1 MAWFKRSSRFTI
13 LALALVLG
21 LLLAV
26 PGQVQAQLNP
36 SLIRKLENNFRPPRT
51 PGAPAPINT
60 QSGGTR
66 GPCMTKD
73 SKPLTALV
81 PVGGA
86 GETAAENPT
95 IFWYMPQISAED
107 APAPAVEFVLK
118 DEKGQEVYSA
128 QYALAKSSR
137 GIVGAPGVMKLTVS
151 NLYPLETGEYQW
163 QLTLMCD
170 YQDVDRS
177 EDITVE
183 GTIKRVAPDPTLQ
196 SRSRQAT
203 LEELVALYAD
213 KKLWYETVDALSELR
228 RDRPNDPDVKT
239 AWKTLLGGVG
249 LADISEEPL
258 FVGART
264 IDN

>member
-1 MAWFKRSSRFTI
+1 M
-13 LALALVLG
+13 LALALTLG
-21 LLLAV
+21 LLLIV
-26 PGQVQAQLNP
+26 PVQVQAQLNT

-81 PVGGA
+81 PVGGT

-95 IFWYMPQISAED
+95 IFWYMPRISAED
-107 APAPAVEFVLK
+107 AAAPAVEFVLK
-118 DEKGQEVYSA
+118 DEKEQEVYSA
-128 QYALAKSSR
+128 QYALAKSAQ
-137 GIVGAPGVMKLTVS
+137 GVVGAPGIMKLTIS
-151 NLYPLETGEYQW
+151 NLYPLEPGEYQW

-183 GTIKRVAPDPTLQ
+183 GTIVRVAPDPTLE
-196 SRSRQAT
+196 SRSRQASP
-203 LEELVALYAD
+203 EERVGLYAD
-213 KKLWYETVDALSELR
+213 KKLWYETLNALSELR
-228 RDRPNDPDVKT
+228 RDRPNDPEVKN

-249 LADISEEPL
+249 LAEISDEPL

-264 IDN
+264 INN